1 MKILDKPFG
10 QEPNEN
16 PTFTIDLRDEGI
28 FINDVEISLPTSTLK
43 LTELFGEPTQQY
55 HESGLWRII
64 WDNIGICTDY
74 ATSDGILFLT
84 FLKKPENSRKH
95 LPQNIFKGKIL
106 INGQSIDNFQE
117 EWIIVNKYQ
126 IGKSRFNGDKN
137 NDIYCYVLT
146 QNFDYQEEIPKDKY
160 KIKPNGGKAIVFS
173 DFNFKLLVI
182 EELMY
187 NQELLK
193 PKFDLYEFAEI
204 YDKRKIDIEEEG
216 YAMIPEAVEY
226 FRNLPVSEELAGKVT
241 ELYQDGGNDIY
252 GEIFPFWDG
261 EDDTF
266 DIKSY
271 EDVKH
276 FPNLKKMV
284 LFCDDEKTL
293 NELRA
298 KGIEAQTL

>member
-1 MKILDKPFG
+1 MSVTVELNDTSLTINGKGITFPVHLNDLTDILGKHDRR
-10 QEPNEN
+10 EH
-16 PTFTIDLRDEGI
+16 
-28 FINDVEISLPTSTLK
+28 INS
-43 LTELFGEPTQQY
+43 
-55 HESGLWRII
+55 LWRVAWDDLGIYCDFAT
-64 WDNIGICTDY
+64 WDNIY
-74 ATSDGILFLT
+74 NVLFFVSAPESDLWKLLPKSHFSGTLIVDGKT
-84 FLKKPENSRKH
+84 VIPENLQHIEREAIMLRAMRHPSG
-95 LPQNIFKGKIL
+95 NTCFGFTAGK
-106 INGQSIDNFQE
+106 NFAY
-117 EWIIVNKYQ
+117 K
-126 IGKSRFNGDKN
+126 
-137 NDIYCYVLT
+137 
-146 QNFDYQEEIPKDKY
+146 EEIPKDKY
-160 KIKPNGGKAIVFS
+160 KIKPDGGKAIVFS

-298 KGIEAQTL
+298 KGIEAQRL